1 MVAEGGFDGL
11 AFVFSEEAVVDE
23 DAFELLADGFVEEC
37 GEDGGID
44 ATGETAD
51 DGVAPPRADLFAD
64 GVDGVVDD
72 VGHLPGAV
80 GFADAVE
87 EVFDDLR
94 AVGGVGDFWVELDGV
109 EGLGGVAHGGHGAG
123 GGGGEGE
130 EGGAEVFDLIAVGHP
145 DGGFGGDADHEVR
158 GVRREVQFCAAVF
171 AGGGGFDVA
180 AEELCGDL
188 HAVADAEDG
197 DAELEDAGVALGG
210 VFFVDGGGAT

>member
-23 DAFELLADGFVEEC
+23 DAFELVADGFVEER

-44 ATGETAD
+44 AAGEAAD
-51 DGVAPPRADLFAD
+51 DGVGTDLFAD
-64 GVDGVVDD
+64 GVEGVVDD
-72 VGHLPGAV
+72 VGHLPGAA

-94 AVGGVGDFWVELDGV
+94 AVGGVGDFGVELDGV
-109 EGLGGVAHGGHGAG
+109 EGFGGVAHGGHGAG

-145 DGGFGGDADHEVR
+145 DGGFGGDAVEEVG
-158 GVRREVQFCAAVF
+158 GVLREVEFGAAVF

-180 AEELCGDL
+180 TEELCGDL
-188 HAVADAEDG
+188 QAGADAEDG
-197 DAELEDAGVALGG
+197 DAEFEDAGVALGG